1 MSKLKSIP
9 SDAADALKEAGISD
23 VMVMLCI
30 DADGKI
36 HQLKGEG
43 VADSKR
49 DPAHPI
55 TTTATGI
62 QTITIS
68 MIEHV
73 EDHTTKSVAPSAK
86 VAKATATICKTIM
99 IGGIPVTFCK

>member
-9 SDAADALKEAGISD
+9 SAALDALKEAGISD

-36 HQLKGEG
+36 HQLKGDG
-43 VADSKR
+43 VTDNKR

-73 EDHTTKSVAPSAK
+73 DQTTKSTATA
-86 VAKATATICKTIM
+86 AKAAATICKTII
-99 IGGIPVTFCK
+99 IGGVPVTFCK

>member
-9 SDAADALKEAGISD
+9 PAASDALKEVGISD
-23 VMVMLCI
+23 VMVILCI

-43 VADSKR
+43 VTDSKR

-68 MIEHV
+68 MIEHL
-73 EDHTTKSVAPSAK
+73 DHPTKSTTTASKA
-86 VAKATATICKTIM
+86 AKATATICKTIM
-99 IGGIPVTFCK
+99 IGGVPVTFCK